1 MKRNSSVKKL
11 ALSRETLRRLS
22 DQTLREAAGGA
33 ASTAVTSCQWSEC
46 DTCGIICSTPHA
58 SCTCPIA

>member
-11 ALSRETLRRLS
+11 ALSKETLHRLS
-22 DQTLREAAGGA
+22 EQALRGAAGGC
-33 ASTAVTSCQWSEC
+33 SKITNSCNWSDC

-58 SCTCPIA
+58 SCTCPIE